1 MPKPDTSKEP
11 KTARSDDE
19 FRLNELARL
28 YPWRMFEQW
37 ELQIMTG
44 YGKAV
49 ISAACNDPETP
60 CRFGRTRPE
69 HILAWLVKQDLKAQV
84 KEVAS

>member
-1 MPKPDTSKEP
+1 MPGKPKRT
-11 KTARSDDE
+11 DE
-19 FRLNELARL
+19 ELRLNELARL

-60 CRFGRTRPE
+60 CRFAGRGPSTFSRG
-69 HILAWLVKQDLKAQV
+69 WGNRTWKAQV